1 MPRSQKSVI
10 IRVIFRATIKLI
22 DKKEHERP
30 GFTAAVEK
38 RKGELLKNEAKKH
51 HTHYQKMIRRLLDL
65 YASRHQGLRLK
76 GH

>member
-1 MPRSQKSVI
+1 MDDLDR
-10 IRVIFRATIKLI
+10 LI
-22 DKKEHERP
+22 DKKEHEMP

-51 HTHYQKMIRRLLDL
+51 YTHYQKMIRRLLDL
-65 YASRHQGLRLK
+65 YAARHQGLRLK